1 MAIEIQQM
9 KTVLAIAPQSLG
21 SATAAEIEVDATGW
35 HNAKFLVLVGA
46 SAASANISVAKIQ
59 SAPTTGGSQTDIT
72 GAAIAAAV
80 IDGDSDNTV
89 HSIEVDLTDRNHGQF
104 LSMVLTSSTAN
115 VIEIAVVCVL
125 SRGSSTPTTAAE
137 AGHTTQ
143 VFA

>member
-1 MAIEIQQM
+1 MNEVQNM

-21 SATAAEIEVDATGW
+21 SATAAEIEVDATGYS
-35 HNAKFLVLVGA
+35 NARFLVLVGA

-59 SAPTTGGSQTDIT
+59 SAPTTGGAQTDIT
-72 GAAIAAAV
+72 GAAITAAT

-89 HSIEVDLTDRNHGQF
+89 HAIEVDLTDGTIGPF

-115 VIEIAVVCVL
+115 VIEIAVVCIL
-125 SRGSSTPTTAAE
+125 SKADNGPSSATERGLTTE
-137 AGHTTQ
+137 